1 MSTLS
6 EVTLLI
12 GQRAGD
18 LEKARDIFTSD
29 TRNYVTNI
37 LSALRRARSEP
48 WVQTRVRIDLPR
60 EIDVEGKSGVPLSS
74 QYAVGG
80 CDLRF
85 KRGMKFVVVARIN
98 FGVEFDE
105 PLDAFA
111 WQVTL
116 IPEAKYHRID
126 DGLWNHWR
134 GAVGQAQPPG
144 SVHQAKANTVRFVQ
158 RRLDKDL
165 TAEIAFS
172 DVKQVLDVILSS
184 DAVLADAV
192 GLEPADED

>member
-1 MSTLS
+1 MSALS

-29 TRNYVTNI
+29 TRNYVTSI
-37 LSALRRARSEP
+37 LSALQRARSEP
-48 WVQTRVRIDLPR
+48 WVQARVRIDLPR
-60 EIDVEGKSGVPLSS
+60 EIDYEAKSGGPLSS

-85 KRGMKFVVVARIN
+85 KRGMKFTVVARIN
-98 FGVEFDE
+98 FGVEFDD
-105 PLDAFA
+105 PLGAFA

-116 IPEAKYHRID
+116 IPEARFHRID
-126 DGLWNHWR
+126 DGLWNLCR
-134 GAVGQAQPPG
+134 AAAGQMPLPGAAHQPK
-144 SVHQAKANTVRFVQ
+144 SNTVRFVQ
-158 RRLDKDL
+158 RSLDKDV
-165 TAEIAFS
+165 TAELAFA
-172 DVKQVLDVILSS
+172 DVKQVLDAVLSA

-192 GLEPADED
+192 GLAPEES